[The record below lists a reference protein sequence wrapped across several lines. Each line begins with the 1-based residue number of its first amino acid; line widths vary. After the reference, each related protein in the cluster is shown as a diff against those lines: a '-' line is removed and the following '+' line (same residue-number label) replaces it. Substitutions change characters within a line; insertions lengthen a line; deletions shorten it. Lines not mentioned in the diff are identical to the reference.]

1 MRGEKGGKRKRQRC
15 TKTDTHVHVLTH
27 ERSHTRTRARMLL
40 RCRDHCNYP
49 LPILTGAVLA
59 HPLLSFSS
67 HRPTATSTSLRTATC
82 LKYSSHQTPTSWRRH
97 TRISPALPSPSPS
110 RPSWAARPA
119 PALATTSCVRAP
131 QSLSM
136 ASASQRPSARPVLP
150 RRRAAWCVTLR
161 LHVFVRVCVCVFV
174 RVCVCVCACVCSI
187 VSQGGAAG
195 RDSLGKPR
203 ARR

>member
-1 MRGEKGGKRKRQRC
+1 MHKDRHTC
-15 TKTDTHVHVLTH
+15 T
-27 ERSHTRTRARMLL
+27 RSHTRTLARTHARTHMLL
-40 RCRDHCNYP
+40 RCCAHSTRP

-59 HPLLSFSS
+59 HPLLSFLS
-67 HRPTATSTSLRTATC
+67 HRPNATSTSLRTATC

-119 PALATTSCVRAP
+119 PALATASCVRAP

-174 RVCVCVCACVCSI
+174 RVCVCVCACVCSC
-187 VSQGGAAG
+187 
-195 RDSLGKPR
+195 LGIC
-203 ARR
+203 AF